1 MILIGEFYAHTLVR
15 EFRSTARRRVP
26 EAKQES
32 QRNVSTP
39 LTPTATLI
47 YHSYPTGVSIITP

>member
-1 MILIGEFYAHTLVR
+1 MTLIGEFNAHTLVR
-15 EFRSTARRRVP
+15 AFHSTARRRVP

-39 LTPTATLI
+39 LTPTATLA
-47 YHSYPTGVSIITP
+47 YHSRPTGVSIITP